1 MAQKLHQP
9 IRMCVV
15 CRERFAQYT
24 LLRLQCRNGLLEP
37 YTNGGRSF
45 YMCRTCIDHKKTP
58 GQLSRQCKSG
68 ATVEL
73 MNRLKE
79 IIVNDG

>member
-15 CRERFAQYT
+15 CRERFAQGG
-24 LLRLQCRNGLLEP
+24 LLRLQCRNGVLEP
-37 YTNGGRSF
+37 YGNEGRSF
-45 YMCRTCIDHKKTP
+45 YMCRSCIDHKKTP

-68 ATVEL
+68 ASVEL

>member
-1 MAQKLHQP
+1 
-9 IRMCVV
+9 MCVV
-15 CRERFAQYT
+15 CRERFAQSA
-24 LLRLQCRNGLLEP
+24 LLRLQCRQGLLEP
-37 YTNGGRSF
+37 YNDLGRSF
-45 YMCRTCIDHKKTP
+45 YLCSTCFEHKKTP
-58 GQLSRQCKSG
+58 GQLARQCKNG

>member
-9 IRMCVV
+9 IRMCVA
-15 CRERFAQYT
+15 CRERFAQSA
-24 LLRLQCRNGLLEP
+24 LLRLQCREGILEP
-37 YTNGGRSF
+37 YSYKGRSF
-45 YMCRTCIDHKKTP
+45 YLCISCVEHKKTP
-58 GQLSRQCKSG
+58 GQLARQCKNG
-68 ATVEL
+68 ATEML

>member
-15 CRERFAQYT
+15 CRERFAQSA
-24 LLRLQCRNGLLEP
+24 LVRLQCREGLLQP
-37 YTNGGRSF
+37 YDNEGRSF
-45 YMCRTCIDHKKTP
+45 YLCLACVEHKKTP
-58 GQLSRQCKSG
+58 GQLARQCKNG
-68 ATVEL
+68 ATVAL

>member
-1 MAQKLHQP
+1 MTRNLNQP

-15 CRERFAQYT
+15 CRERFAQST
-24 LLRLQCRNGLLEP
+24 LMRLQCHEGSLES
-37 YTNGGRSF
+37 YTGQGRSF
-45 YMCRTCIDHKKTP
+45 YMCSLCIGHKKTP
-58 GQLSRQCKSG
+58 GQLARQCKSN
-68 ATVEL
+68 ALELL

>member
-15 CRERFAQYT
+15 CRERFAQIA
-24 LLRLQCRNGLLEP
+24 LLRLQCHNGLLQP
-37 YTNGGRSF
+37 YANEGRSF
-45 YMCRTCIDHKKTP
+45 YMCRSCIDHKKTP

-68 ATVEL
+68 ASVEL

>member
-15 CRERFAQYT
+15 CRERFAQNV
-24 LLRLQCRNGLLEP
+24 LLRLQCRNGMVEP
-37 YTNGGRSF
+37 YGNEGRSF
-45 YMCRTCIDHKKTP
+45 YMCRSCFGHKKTP

>member
-9 IRMCVV
+9 VRMCVV
-15 CRERFAQYT
+15 CRERFAQSA
-24 LLRLQCRNGLLEP
+24 LLRLQCREGSLEP
-37 YTNGGRSF
+37 YGGEGRSF
-45 YMCRTCIDHKKTP
+45 YLCPSCTHHKKTP
-58 GQLSRQCKSG
+58 GQLARQCKNG
-68 ATVEL
+68 GTEML

>member
-15 CRERFAQYT
+15 CRERFSQSS
-24 LLRLQCRNGLLEP
+24 LLRLQCRAGTLEP
-37 YTNGGRSF
+37 FSHQGRSF
-45 YMCRTCIDHKKTP
+45 YLCRDCVEHKKTP
-58 GQLSRQCKSG
+58 GQLARQCKSG

>member
-15 CRERFAQYT
+15 CRERFAQNA
-24 LLRLQCRNGLLEP
+24 LLRLQCHNGLLQP
-37 YTNGGRSF
+37 YANEGRSF
-45 YMCRTCIDHKKTP
+45 YMCRSCIDHKKTP

-68 ATVEL
+68 ASIEL

>member
-15 CRERFAQYT
+15 CRERFAQFA
-24 LLRLQCRNGLLEP
+24 LLRLQCRNGLLQP
-37 YTNGGRSF
+37 YANEGRSF
-45 YMCRTCIDHKKTP
+45 YMCRSCIEHKKTP

>member
-15 CRERFAQYT
+15 CRERFAQAA
-24 LLRLQCRNGLLEP
+24 LLRFQCRNGVLEP
-37 YTNGGRSF
+37 YAHVGRSF
-45 YMCRTCIDHKKTP
+45 YMCHSCVEHKKTP

-68 ATVEL
+68 ASIEL